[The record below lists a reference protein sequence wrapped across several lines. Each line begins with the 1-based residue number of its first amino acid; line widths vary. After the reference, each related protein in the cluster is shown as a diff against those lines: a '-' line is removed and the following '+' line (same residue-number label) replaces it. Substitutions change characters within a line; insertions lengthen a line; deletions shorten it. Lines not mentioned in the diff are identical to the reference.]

1 MESPDQNR
9 NMSGSSSRTPF
20 TLDVLIML
28 HQARVQQISTCIDQH
43 VENNSC
49 ICVNALERNNS
60 WGGRHYRNISGQL
73 VLSEVS
79 KDRRIILLQKH
90 RVLSQTSYLELNK
103 EAQLKSSAWFFNRHS
118 SHHACTFVWNVHKVV
133 CNHGNGYLTVVDKK
147 RQAIHLD

>member
-9 NMSGSSSRTPF
+9 NMSGSSSHTPF

-43 VENNSC
+43 MENNSC

-60 WGGRHYRNISGQL
+60 WGAFPDSLYFLKFQKTGESSSYKSTVPCLRPHI
-73 VLSEVS
+73 LSEIKKV
-79 KDRRIILLQKH
+79 Q
-90 RVLSQTSYLELNK
+90 V
-103 EAQLKSSAWFFNRHS
+103 KSLTWFFNRHS
-118 SHHACTFVWNVHKVV
+118 SCHACTFVWNVHKVV
-133 CNHGNGYLTVVDKK
+133 CIHGNSYLTVVDQK